1 MNRSQELRALMTGT
15 GQQAKS
21 STFHTTADFIRAEFG
36 DDTFARVLASLSP
49 EARAGVERVSVTD
62 ELDYELLREL
72 WTETDEVVGSIDA
85 GWMERAGAFSIGLRG
100 AQMYGGILRK
110 KDPDQFLTQSISL
123 FRLYYRPGDMVVVA
137 HEAGR
142 AVLRLVGFESG
153 TPLFCRRQTGGLTKA
168 IELAGGDHAST
179 RHVRCELEGDAFC
192 EWELTWGSADKTPR
206 DVTRSA

>member
-1 MNRSQELRALMTGT
+1 MRGTALH
-15 GQQAKS
+15 AKG
-21 STFHTTADFIRAEFG
+21 STFHTTADFVRAEYG
-36 DDTFARVLASLSP
+36 DAMLARVLVDLSP
-49 EARAGVERVSVTD
+49 EARASVERVSATD

-72 WTETDEVVGSIDA
+72 WAQTDAVVGAVDA

-110 KDPDQFLTQSISL
+110 KDPAEFLTQSISL
-123 FRLYYRPGDMVVVA
+123 FKLYYHPGDIELVVE
-137 HEAGR
+137 HEPGR
-142 AVLRLVGFESG
+142 AVLRLVGFESR

-206 DVTRSA
+206 DVPRSA